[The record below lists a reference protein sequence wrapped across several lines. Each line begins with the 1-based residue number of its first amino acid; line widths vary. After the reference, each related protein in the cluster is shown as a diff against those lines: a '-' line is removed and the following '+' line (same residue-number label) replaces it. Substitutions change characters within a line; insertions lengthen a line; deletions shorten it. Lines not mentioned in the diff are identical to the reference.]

1 LTGAYRDRGSSVT
14 LGAMSIRS
22 RVVVGVYPGQADGVV
37 LQAAV
42 FAARFDAELVC
53 AWVDPGRHPR
63 DDHAGAV
70 DGGTVIDPLSNAPVL
85 SAAPSETATPFNP
98 YLTAHLARILGGH
111 DITWSTRQLSGD
123 PARALGQLAE
133 SLRAVMIVV
142 GTRDGTVRGTLQEF
156 FAGSIAMNLA
166 HRQNR
171 PVVVIPL
178 APVSYDDA
186 PEWGS
191 D

>member
-1 LTGAYRDRGSSVT
+1 
-14 LGAMSIRS
+14 MSIRN

-42 FAARFDAELVC
+42 FAARFDAELIC

-63 DDHAGAV
+63 DDHADA
-70 DGGTVIDPLSNAPVL
+70 GTGIDPLSDAPVI
-85 SAAPSETATPFNP
+85 SAAPVPPAAPFNP
-98 YLTAHLARILGGH
+98 YLAAHLARILGGH

-133 SLRAVMIVV
+133 SLRAAMIVV
-142 GTRDGTVRGTLQEF
+142 GTRDGTVIGTLQEF

-178 APVSYDDA
+178 APVSFDDA

-191 D
+191 A

>member
-1 LTGAYRDRGSSVT
+1 
-14 LGAMSIRS
+14 MSIRS

-53 AWVDPGRHPR
+53 AWVDPRHPR
-63 DDHAGAV
+63 PDHADTTPPAGSP
-70 DGGTVIDPLSNAPVL
+70 IDALADAPGIG
-85 SAAPSETATPFNP
+85 SAGAAPPRSDGFSP
-98 YLTAHLARILGGH
+98 YLAAHLDRILGAH
-111 DITWSTRQLSGD
+111 AITWSTRQLSGD

-142 GTRDGTVRGTLQEF
+142 GTRDGTVRGSLQEF
-156 FAGSIAMNLA
+156 FAGSIAMQLA

-171 PVVVIPL
+171 PVVVIPVS
-178 APVSYDDA
+178 PVSFDDDL
-186 PEWGS
+186 PWES